1 MVNRQ
6 LTDEDMEVVR
16 SSLEILIQMRDAAEY
31 VEDMQGEI
39 VTEITQ
45 TIIMT
50 RKEMAQIVEAKSLY
64 GEILSEEQQDD

>member
-50 RKEMAQIVEAKSLY
+50 RKEMA
-64 GEILSEEQQDD
+64 